1 MSLSAPEA
9 PSSSTSPSIRAAVE
23 GEVHSAGSA
32 NALED
37 VVFGTLDG
45 VVTSLA
51 LAVSVA
57 GVLQLTS
64 IQSGLT
70 VIAAAVAGS
79 LSMFVGAL
87 LSARARA
94 NLVRSERAREE
105 REVREMP
112 EEEREEVRAI
122 YRARGFT
129 EEETEILVRRVTAD
143 PKRWVDMMMVDELGL
158 PPQADRPPLSHG
170 GLIGAS
176 YLLGAIL
183 PAIPFLFLEVT
194 REAMYVSITVGALE
208 LVTVGII
215 QARYS
220 GTSRLRGAGEILL
233 IGLATALVV
242 FLVTYLG
249 A

>member
-1 MSLSAPEA
+1 MGTPT
-9 PSSSTSPSIRAAVE
+9 PQGPDPAVTAWTPPAQD
-23 GEVHSAGSA
+23 GESHVAGSA
-32 NALED
+32 NVLED

-57 GVLQLTS
+57 GVLQLTPV
-64 IQSGLT
+64 QSALT

-87 LSARARA
+87 LSARVRT
-94 NLVRSERAREE
+94 NLVRSERSREE
-105 REVREMP
+105 REVREKP

-158 PPQADRPPLSHG
+158 PPQANKRPLAHG
-170 GLIGAS
+170 AFIGAS

-183 PAIPFLFLEVT
+183 PALPFLFIGNT
-194 REAMYVSITVGALE
+194 REGLYVSIAVGALE

-233 IGLATALVV
+233 IGLAAALVV